1 MVGQNS
7 NSIKFLQL
15 THSLHVLQVT
25 LANIRPD
32 KLKKEKKENKA
43 RRQKK
48 EGTNVMIR
56 LVKALLPPI
65 R

>member
-15 THSLHVLQVT
+15 THLLHVLQVT

-32 KLKKEKKENKA
+32 KLKKKKENKA

-56 LVKALLPPI
+56 FVKALLQPI